1 MKAKTETSRLANHSL
16 FHASNYFDLE
26 SIRLGTGGLAGFVG
40 GIAGFDDVADGGRGL
55 PEGTGGF
62 AEGFV
67 DGTWGLC

>member
-40 GIAGFDDVADGGRGL
+40 GIAGFDDVSDGGCGV
-55 PEGTGGF
+55 PEGTGCF

-67 DGTWGLC
+67 VGIGGLC

>member
-26 SIRLGTGGLAGFVG
+26 SIRLGTGGLAGFD
-40 GIAGFDDVADGGRGL
+40 AADGGLGL

-67 DGTWGLC
+67 VGAGGLC

>member
-1 MKAKTETSRLANHSL
+1 M
-16 FHASNYFDLE
+16 
-26 SIRLGTGGLAGFVG
+26 AGFVG